1 MVIRVYQS
9 QIRADKRPTVSSS
22 PSINTGASEFYA
34 SLSDTISRTG
44 NELGEFYI
52 KKKE

>member
-22 PSINTGASEFYA
+22 PSINTGATEFYS
-34 SLSDTISRTG
+34 SLADTISRTG